1 MTWKFLDGDILDAD
15 VRMRLDVALIHT
27 ECLHN
32 VLLYIIESL
41 KGCACADTLI
51 LVPASAG
58 LYKAYRRLNIVHASA
73 IRLKLLIEVKVLVY
87 HSLSAA
93 EGQLFDANTVL
104 GLKLAILFAC

>member
-1 MTWKFLDGDILDAD
+1 MIALNHIFGENFIARIIRCFLTWKFLVSDILDAD

-51 LVPASAG
+51 LVPTTAG
-58 LYKAYRRLNIVHASA
+58 RYTTYRRLNIVHASA
-73 IRLKLLIEVKVLVY
+73 IRLKLLIEV
-87 HSLSAA
+87 
-93 EGQLFDANTVL
+93 
-104 GLKLAILFAC
+104 